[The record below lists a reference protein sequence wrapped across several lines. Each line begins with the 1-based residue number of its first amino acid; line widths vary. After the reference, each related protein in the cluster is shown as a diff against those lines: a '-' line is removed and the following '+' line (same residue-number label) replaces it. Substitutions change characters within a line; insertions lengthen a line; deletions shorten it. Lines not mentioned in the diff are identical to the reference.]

1 MTLRSGSRA
10 GTAGAPD
17 EQVKDMHGRDALQ
30 ATIEAPTPVARLIR
44 VAGRLDRAAAAGV
57 LRLVDAQLALAAGGH
72 RAVAHLVIDIESVA
86 GFEPGGLEALRDAVP
101 RADRQGITLWVS
113 GCGGRVHLLPLWSR
127 RALGMFRTFPTAE
140 VALDALAAGAV
151 QAEPDV
157 RRPSAPDPAAYRFA
171 TPIPPPR
178 RPADAHVDG
187 PGPEAVLSR

>member
-1 MTLRSGSRA
+1 
-10 GTAGAPD
+10 
-17 EQVKDMHGRDALQ
+17 MHGRDALQ

-44 VAGRLDRAAAAGV
+44 VAGRLDRPAAAGV

-72 RAVAHLVIDIESVA
+72 RAVAHVVIDIEAVS
-86 GFEPGGLEALRDAVP
+86 GFEPGGLEGLRDAVP

-127 RALGMFRTFPTAE
+127 RALGLFRTFPNAE
-140 VALDALAAGAV
+140 VALDALAAGVA
-151 QAEPDV
+151 PD
-157 RRPSAPDPAAYRFA
+157 RPSAPDPAAYRFA

-187 PGPEAVLSR
+187 PGPEAVLSS